1 MTELWKDV
9 KGYEGLYQVSN
20 MGRVRSLDHEAE
32 VTRDDIT
39 FVMQKRGKVLSPTR
53 RRHGYVG
60 VMLYG
65 KGGHATRGFKTFS
78 VHRLVAEAFVENPN
92 GYDEVNHLDECKTNN
107 RADNLEWC
115 DRKYNTNYGTT
126 QKRRVEKVKN
136 NPARSRQ
143 IVQKDLDGEVIK
155 IWPSMGEIRRQT
167 GYAQANICRCCQGSK
182 SYSHAY
188 GYKWEY
194 ADEIV

>member
-1 MTELWKDV
+1 MNELWKDV

-20 MGRVRSLDHEAE
+20 LGNVRSVDHETE
-32 VTRDDIT
+32 VTRNGVT
-39 FVMQKRGKVLSPTR
+39 FAILKKGKVLIPTTR
-53 RRHGYVG
+53 QHGYLG

-92 GYDEVNHLDECKTNN
+92 GYDEINHLDECKTNN

-115 DRKYNTNYGTT
+115 DRVHNVRYGTGIERGHKKIGE
-126 QKRRVEKVKN
+126 QLRR
-136 NPARSRQ
+136 P
-143 IVQKDLDGEVIK
+143 IVQMDMQGNVIK
-155 IWPSMGEIRRQT
+155 EWQSMTEVEQET
-167 GYAQANICRCCQGSK
+167 GMSKSNICNCCRHHPR
-182 SYSHAY
+182 YSHAY

-194 ADEIV
+194 ADTTA